1 MSLWFRRS
9 YERVLQR
16 DTNVGTGT
24 LVALLLGVAVVPRQH
39 LVLDQQEQAI
49 EDVAQRRRCQHA
61 RAHLADLEAPLRA
74 QDEVAYAAISSESLQ
89 LFGIRLWQR
98 SPWSPGSA

>member
-1 MSLWFRRS
+1 M
-9 YERVLQR
+9 
-16 DTNVGTGT
+16 
-24 LVALLLGVAVVPRQH
+24 PRQH
-39 LVLDQQEQAI
+39 PALDHQEQAV
-49 EDVAQRRRCQHA
+49 EDVAHRRQRQHA

-74 QDEVAYAAISSESLQ
+74 QDEVAYAAISSENLQ